1 MAAMLTTS
9 IPRPRI
15 DEALSQRDRAR
26 DFVSIDC
33 AVWISRIMSAVQ
45 RQDPDAIAHFCRS
58 MRDTLRALGAT
69 AALGTTVRLE
79 AGCRC
84 YSRAMTFAVF
94 RRLMRDVTRLV
105 DRLHAQLSDPAW
117 CAPPAPRVVRV
128 ESQVTSRGAATCI
141 ARIQLKR
148 VPSEPRARWPF
159 Q

>member
-1 MAAMLTTS
+1 MAAMMTPS
-9 IPRPRI
+9 IPRPRV
-15 DEALSQRDRAR
+15 DDALSQRDKAR

-58 MRDTLRALGAT
+58 MRDTLRDLGAT

-79 AGCRC
+79 GGCGC
-84 YSRAMTFAVF
+84 FSRAMTFAVC
-94 RRLMRDVTRLV
+94 RRLMRDLTRLA
-105 DRLHAQLSDPAW
+105 DRLNAQLSDAAW
-117 CAPPAPRVVRV
+117 CAPPAPKVVRI
-128 ESQVTSRGAATCI
+128 ESQVTGRAAASCV

-148 VPSEPRARWPF
+148 VPIEPRARWPF